1 MKSLVVKEVS
11 TQLNDNGTELELGT
25 NQFKAECEYIDKK
38 TITIK
43 SVKVTIDKDTFK
55 TKMGGTLSEN
65 YYYFYREDNKWNLY
79 DGAENV
85 NLAEYGIA
93 LDGEINEED
102 RVYIYCDTVNNEVTS
117 TEYRQ
122 RIVVYK
128 ADGKFNY
135 VNISC
140 DVSNFAFSLASIT
153 SGGYE
158 LSLYG
163 NVKLK
168 TETLFST
175 DYTNCQIT
183 ASTKGYYESATIN
196 IIVAKVI

>member
-1 MKSLVVKEVS
+1 MKSLVVKEIS
-11 TQLNDNGTELELGT
+11 TQLNDNGTELELNT
-25 NQFKAECEYIDKK
+25 NQFKANCECIDKK
-38 TITIK
+38 VITIT

-85 NLAEYGIA
+85 NLAEYGIT

-122 RIVVYK
+122 QLVIYK
-128 ADGKFNY
+128 AGGKFNY

-140 DVSNFAFSLASIT
+140 DVSNFTFNLYSVT

-163 NVKLK
+163 NAKIK

-175 DYTNCQIT
+175 DYTNFQVV
-183 ASTKGYYESATIN
+183 ASTKGYYDTATIN